1 MAVLHTH
8 PHTHTH
14 THMQTH
20 THTYTHTNTRTHARM
35 HTHTHTH
42 TQIESITFIDLE
54 YGGPNYLAF
63 DIGNHFCEFA
73 GTAGLGGGRGTVPV
87 HTQMAP
93 APALVSAH
101 IHVANRGLVALTCIW

>member
-1 MAVLHTH
+1 MAMLHTH
-8 PHTHTH
+8 PRTRTRTHTHTCKHIHTHTH
-14 THMQTH
+14 TQTH
-20 THTYTHTNTRTHARM
+20 ARTHACI
-35 HTHTHTH
+35 HTHTH

-73 GTAGLGGGRGTVPV
+73 GTVGLGGGRGTVPV

-101 IHVANRGLVALTCIW
+101 IANRGLVALTCIW